1 MSELIRRLIS
11 YQALE
16 EKHLRTYAARAPP
29 AEGAKHILMSC
40 RGRPGKGPLKSLPH
54 QAAGPGVIKAHSK
67 VPELLRPETLL
78 LLKGGRKPNN
88 SLRQSRP
95 KMTAF
100 AGYVQV
106 CLS

>member
-11 YQALE
+11 YQAPE

-29 AEGAKHILMSC
+29 AEGAKRILMSC
-40 RGRPGKGPLKSLPH
+40 RGRPGKGKLKSLPH

-78 LLKGGRKPNN
+78 ATQRGKEENPTILCDRADRK
-88 SLRQSRP
+88 
-95 KMTAF
+95 
-100 AGYVQV
+100 
-106 CLS
+106 